1 VSERP
6 LRLAVVGMS
15 TSPTCGARDHALLLA
30 QALDRERVSCSLHWL
45 AREHESLRAAHAEI
59 HKWTRT
65 LAEELARER
74 PDAVLL
80 HYSSFSF
87 AYRGVPL
94 YLRPTLSALG
104 RCSIPLISF
113 MHEFAYP
120 WRAGDWRGN
129 VWAVTQ
135 RAALIDLMRAS
146 QAAVLTT
153 DFRVQWLASRCW
165 LAQRPMAIAPV
176 FSNLPAPTSAPT
188 PPARREQRL
197 IGLFGYSFQ
206 GAATSLVLDALRSLL
221 DRGMDVQLRLLG
233 APGHASGAG
242 QGWLEQAD
250 ARGLTD
256 ALSFTDTL
264 PAGELSNELAA
275 CELLLSVDPPGPTS
289 RKGTLAASLAAG
301 RPVVAIDG
309 PRSWSELTAAEAA
322 IVVAPTSGALA
333 DAIAELLA
341 DEPRREVLGARG
353 RAFAERRMSVEHSAE
368 VVARLLRELAG
379 AQAIAFSPR
388 ADCHRTRASR

>member
-1 VSERP
+1 VAERP

-30 QALDRERVSCSLHWL
+30 RALDRERVSCSLHWL
-45 AREHESLRAAHAEI
+45 AREHESLRAGHTEI
-59 HKWTRT
+59 HEWTRT

-104 RCSIPLISF
+104 RCSIPLVSF
-113 MHEFAYP
+113 MHELVYP

-153 DFRVQWLASRCW
+153 DFRVQWLASRWW
-165 LAQRPMAIAPV
+165 LARRPMAIAPV
-176 FSNLPAPTSAPT
+176 FSNLPAPTSAT
-188 PPARREQRL
+188 PPAWREQRL

-206 GAATSLVLDALRSLL
+206 GAAAALVLDALRLLL

-233 APGHASGAG
+233 APGRASGAG
-242 QGWLEQAD
+242 QSWLAQAG
-250 ARGLTD
+250 ARGLAD

-289 RKGTLAASLAAG
+289 RKGTLAASLASG
-301 RPVVAIDG
+301 RPVIAIDG
-309 PRSWSELTAAEAA
+309 PRSWSELAAADAA
-322 IVVAPTSGALA
+322 IVVAPTSEALA
-333 DAIAELLA
+333 GAIAELLA
-341 DEPRREVLGARG
+341 DEPRREALGARG
-353 RAFAERRMSVEHSAE
+353 QAFAERRMSVEHSAE
-368 VVARLLRELAG
+368 VVARLLRELLG
-379 AQAIAFSPR
+379 AQPSAA
-388 ADCHRTRASR
+388 A

>member
-1 VSERP
+1 MAERP

-30 QALDRERVSCSLHWL
+30 RALEHERVSCSLHWL

-59 HKWTRT
+59 HGWTRT

-94 YLRPTLSALG
+94 YLRPTLSALH
-104 RCSIPLISF
+104 RCSVPLVSF

-129 VWAVTQ
+129 VWAATQ

-153 DFRVQWLASRCW
+153 DFRVDWLASRWW
-165 LAQRPMAIAPV
+165 LARRPMAIAPV
-176 FSNLPAPTSAPT
+176 FSNLPAPTATGAPAPE
-188 PPARREQRL
+188 PPRERRL
-197 IGLFGYSFQ
+197 VGLFGYSFQ
-206 GAATSLVLDALRSLL
+206 GAATALVLDALRSLL
-221 DRGMDVQLRLLG
+221 ETGVDVRLRLLG
-233 APGHASGAG
+233 APGRASGAG
-242 QGWLEQAD
+242 QSWLAEAD
-250 ARGLTD
+250 ARGLSD

-289 RKGTLAASLAAG
+289 RKGTLAASLASG
-301 RPVVAIDG
+301 RPVIAIDG
-309 PRSWSELTAAEAA
+309 PRSWSELTAADAA

-333 DAIAELLA
+333 GAIAELLA
-341 DEPRREVLGARG
+341 DEPRREALGARG

-368 VVARLLRELAG
+368 VVAGLLRELLG
-379 AQAIAFSPR
+379 AQPSAA
-388 ADCHRTRASR
+388 A